1 MKQVRGSGAPDL
13 FLSAGLLVVE
23 QQLHSPNYLLADGV
37 EQRVPH
43 MHVVRQQ
50 ELHHLQVLVL
60 DGDEQ
65 RGAPQRVH
73 AVHVDLEVDLGLPQR
88 ALHAAVV
95 ALLHGAQVR
104 LLLRRQLRLGAH
116 HAQTDAVAERRER
129 APSSAAAPAA
139 SAVVEL
145 RHRNRSARYHEHLRN
160 EQKEDEEE
168 EEKW

>member
-1 MKQVRGSGAPDL
+1 MVK
-13 FLSAGLLVVE
+13 
-23 QQLHSPNYLLADGV
+23 QQLHSSYYLLADGV

-65 RGAPQRVH
+65 RGAPERVH

-88 ALHAAVV
+88 ALDAAVV
-95 ALLHGAQVR
+95 ALLHGAQVH

-116 HAQTDAVAERRER
+116 DAQTDAVAARGER
-129 APSSAAAPAA
+129 APSAAAA
-139 SAVVEL
+139 AVVEL
-145 RHRNRSARYHEHLRN
+145 RHRTRSARYPEDLRN
-160 EQKEDEEE
+160 GQEQEEE
-168 EEKW
+168 EEEGDQEKWRRWWWCIGEELR